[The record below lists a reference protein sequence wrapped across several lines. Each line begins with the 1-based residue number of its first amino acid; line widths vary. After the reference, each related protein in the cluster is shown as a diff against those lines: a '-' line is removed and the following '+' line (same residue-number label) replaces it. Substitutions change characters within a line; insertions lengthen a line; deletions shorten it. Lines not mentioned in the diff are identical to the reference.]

1 MHSILTSK
9 NKFYKSYYVAL
20 ILMTS
25 ALISERPS
33 FDWVGLGPFTLSL
46 LADSYT
52 LLNKCIYIGEKK
64 DQGHGE
70 TLNKPFRR
78 LTGSGCIRR
87 TWACLWTRVRRREVA
102 KRCHGSGA
110 GCHVVPAPGKD

>member
-33 FDWVGLGPFTLSL
+33 FDWIGLVPFTLSL
-46 LADSYT
+46 
-52 LLNKCIYIGEKK
+52 CIYLGEKK

-78 LTGSGCIRR
+78 LTGSGCIQR